1 MFYVVNSIV
10 RRVHRYELAL
20 KDRQA
25 AINMARRGETRVL
38 LPVTWVTNE
47 GWQRERGV
55 RTSVQTRVL
64 LPMTWVKNEGWQR
77 ERGVRTSV
85 QQGKV
90 GYLLV
95 QSDRRETTAI
105 LEGVRSMSDWNTYG
119 ALSEGK
125 VNGSS
130 NA

>member
-1 MFYVVNSIV
+1 
-10 RRVHRYELAL
+10 
-20 KDRQA
+20 
-25 AINMARRGETRVL
+25 
-38 LPVTWVTNE
+38 
-47 GWQRERGV
+47 
-55 RTSVQTRVL
+55 
-64 LPMTWVKNEGWQR
+64 MTWVKNEGWQR

-95 QSDRRETTAI
+95 QSDRRETAAI

>member
-1 MFYVVNSIV
+1 M
-10 RRVHRYELAL
+10 
-20 KDRQA
+20 
-25 AINMARRGETRVL
+25 
-38 LPVTWVTNE
+38 
-47 GWQRERGV
+47 
-55 RTSVQTRVL
+55 
-64 LPMTWVKNEGWQR
+64 
-77 ERGVRTSV
+77 
-85 QQGKV
+85 